1 MKKLRNALIILVV
14 LSILLGQRENII
26 ALFEN
31 EEEYVIKDEVIN
43 TIVYTSKTQDVAT
56 WKELEG
62 NYRVVYY
69 DEPASTDEFY
79 NLDKDGSC
87 AWSFM
92 GSYKSGNYRVTK
104 DGVLTITVQG
114 NSGLITEVFARN
126 EYGRWSKG
134 NAYLSKVE
142 E

>member
-1 MKKLRNALIILVV
+1 MKLRNLLIILVAV
-14 LSILLGQRENII
+14 AVIYGQRGYLLNLFGFEQESVITDEII
-26 ALFEN
+26 NAA
-31 EEEYVIKDEVIN
+31 VD
-43 TIVYTSKTQDVAT
+43 TSKTNDTKIWNEYA
-56 WKELEG
+56 G

-104 DGVLTITVQG
+104 DGILTITVQG

-126 EYGRWSKG
+126 DYGRWSKG
-134 NAYLSKVE
+134 NAYLSKVVK
-142 E
+142 

>member
-1 MKKLRNALIILVV
+1 MKKLLTVLIILVV
-14 LSILLGQRENII
+14 LSILFGQRENII

-43 TIVYTSKTQDVAT
+43 TSVDTSKAQDLAM

-104 DGVLTITVQG
+104 DGILT
-114 NSGLITEVFARN
+114 
-126 EYGRWSKG
+126 
-134 NAYLSKVE
+134 
-142 E
+142 

>member
-1 MKKLRNALIILVV
+1 MKKLRNVLIILVV
-14 LSILLGQRENII
+14 LSILYGQREII
-26 ALFEN
+26 IPLFEN

-43 TIVYTSKTQDVAT
+43 TSDDTSKAKDVAT

-69 DEPASTDEFY
+69 DEPESTDEFY
-79 NLDKDGSC
+79 NLDRDGSC

-126 EYGRWSKG
+126 EFGRWSKG
-134 NAYLSKVE
+134 NGYLSKVIK
-142 E
+142 

>member
-1 MKKLRNALIILVV
+1 MKLRIVLVILVV
-14 LSILLGQRENII
+14 LSILYGQRENII

-31 EEEYVIKDEVIN
+31 EDEYIIKDEVIN
-43 TIVYTSKTQDVAT
+43 SSLDTSKAQDIAT

-62 NYRVVYY
+62 YYRVVYY

-87 AWSFM
+87 AWAFM

-142 E
+142 K

>member
-1 MKKLRNALIILVV
+1 MKKLRTVLIILVV
-14 LSILLGQRENII
+14 LSILFGQRENII

-43 TIVYTSKTQDVAT
+43 TSVDTSKAQDLAM

-104 DGVLTITVQG
+104 DGILT
-114 NSGLITEVFARN
+114 
-126 EYGRWSKG
+126 
-134 NAYLSKVE
+134 
-142 E
+142 